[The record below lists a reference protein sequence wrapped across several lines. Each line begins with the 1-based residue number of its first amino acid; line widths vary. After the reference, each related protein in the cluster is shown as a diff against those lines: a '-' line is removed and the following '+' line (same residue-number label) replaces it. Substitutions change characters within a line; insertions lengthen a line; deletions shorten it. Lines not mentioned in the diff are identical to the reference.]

1 MTSDESGA
9 AAGPD
14 VEAIRRKSVRRRQV
28 VAALLMAAAAAAF
41 WGASRLTWATVSA
54 EDGLSPQ
61 RAFEVN
67 GGDWSPW
74 LTPLALVYLAGILA
88 ALSVRGWALRVV
100 AILVA
105 VGGLLAAF
113 PAISLITG
121 GTDSAYAAEA
131 GSIPDRYIVLFVDTN
146 PLAAVVVLAGTVCA
160 VGAAVM
166 LLRVAKGATRSSKYT
181 TPAARREEIETEIF
195 ADYERRKAAE
205 QNEDSAAAEPDATRS
220 GSAKPGTSGRA
231 DDPGP
236 AAEPTPPGAN
246 ERMMWDAL
254 DTGID
259 PTDPT
264 DPDRR

>member
-1 MTSDESGA
+1 MTSAESGA
-9 AAGPD
+9 EPGAGSGPD
-14 VEAIRRKSVRRRQV
+14 AEALRRKSVRRLQV
-28 VAALLMAAAAAAF
+28 IAALLMAAAAAAF
-41 WGASRLTWATVSA
+41 WGASRMTWATVSA

-105 VGGLLAAF
+105 VGGVLAAF

-121 GTDSAYAAEA
+121 GTDSDYAADA
-131 GSIPDRYIVLFVDTN
+131 GSIPDRYVVLYVDTN
-146 PLAAVVVLAGTVCA
+146 TLAALVVLAGTLCA
-160 VGAAVM
+160 VGAAVA

-195 ADYERRKAAE
+195 ADYERRKAIQTDAGTT
-205 QNEDSAAAEPDATRS
+205 AADTAPTEPGTDP
-220 GSAKPGTSGRA
+220 GKPGAA
-231 DDPGP
+231 DAD
-236 AAEPTPPGAN
+236 PTPPGAN

>member
-1 MTSDESGA
+1 MTRDEPG
-9 AAGPD
+9 AGPD
-14 VEAIRRKSVRRRQV
+14 AEAVRRKSVRRLQV
-28 VAALLMAAAAAAF
+28 VAAVLMAATAAAF
-41 WGASRLTWATVSA
+41 WGASRMTWATISA

-67 GGDWSPW
+67 GADWSPW
-74 LTPLALVYLAGILA
+74 LTPLALVYLAGIAA
-88 ALSVRGWALRVV
+88 ALSVRGWVLRVV

-105 VGGLLAAF
+105 VGGVLAAF

-121 GTDSAYAAEA
+121 GADSDYAADA
-131 GSIPDRYIVLFVDTN
+131 GSIPDRYVVLYVDTN
-146 PLAAVVVLAGTVCA
+146 TLAALVVLVGTLCA
-160 VGAAVM
+160 VGAAVA
-166 LLRVAKGATRSSKYT
+166 LLRVAKGAVTSSKYT

-205 QNEDSAAAEPDATRS
+205 PAADRPSATEAT
-220 GSAKPGTSGRA
+220 GPEKPGTAA
-231 DDPGP
+231 DEAGSTPDQ
-236 AAEPTPPGAN
+236 TPPGAN

>member
-205 QNEDSAAAEPDATRS
+205 QNEAAVAEPGAARS
-220 GSAKPGTSGRA
+220 DSAKPGTSGRA
-231 DDPGP
+231 DDPDP

-259 PTDPT
+259 PTDRN